1 MGGDGGAFEGLRE
14 DLVGG
19 ELLGLGL
26 VGEADA
32 VAEGVVEEVLPCLAI
47 ARILSA
53 LTTKPDADS
62 LSGSMLKAVF
72 IERNESATLRAFL
85 QTRYSPFS

>member
-1 MGGDGGAFEGLRE
+1 MLALAANAEKSVVPAAGLR
-14 DLVGG
+14 
-19 ELLGLGL
+19 
-26 VGEADA
+26 

-72 IERNESATLRAFL
+72 IERNESATLRAL
-85 QTRYSPFS
+85 PQTRYAPFS